1 VDVNSLLPLLLV
13 SLASTGIEIALTRYF
28 AVASW
33 SEYGYWV
40 ISIVMA
46 GFALSGVFTALARDW
61 LERQSAR
68 LFAFLPAALI
78 LAAAGGYALAIRN
91 PFNPLQLQNPVTIAP
106 QIGCIGLYY
115 LELLP
120 FFFLTGVFISLV
132 FVTRPTATTRVYGY
146 DLGGAGLG
154 ALIVLALMVV
164 LHPFRLLPALLPPLA
179 AMALCVPRGPHRLP
193 AIALAALC
201 LIGGE
206 ALLIGDDA
214 AAFNQFKPIYAPL
227 HTPGAKV
234 ERQTLSPRGVFTLLD
249 DFTERV
255 DTDLSNDSAMM
266 NLPGPPR
273 TLGLYRDGA
282 RIAAIPRATTLDAGY
297 APATLGAAPYR
308 LLTKPRVLLIG
319 DAGGWAAA
327 QARALGA
334 GPITADE
341 PQPELRA
348 ALTAQPGVTVVGE
361 SPLALAE
368 TGAAGRFDLI
378 EVSDGFLAADPAN
391 ATAFTTGAIAADMRL
406 LSPEGIL
413 SIPVSIRDFPVYA
426 LRMMATIRAGLLRAG
441 VADPSLHVLAY
452 RSAWTMRLLVSP
464 TPWGAARITAVRK
477 FCDDRSFDVS
487 YYPGIDVVALKADI
501 YNDLPAISFSK
512 GEVES
517 GDAADDSIADEAV
530 AVMNGQPTE
539 SAREFDLRPATLDRP
554 LFFDI
559 LRLDHLR
566 TIAARLEILPQQE
579 LGPLINIAV
588 LAQAL
593 LIALVVLLL
602 PLAAP
607 RRIGS
612 RGAPVRRAILYFP
625 ALGLGYLFIE
635 IALIGAASLYLDDV
649 TTAFALVL
657 SGMLIFSG
665 LGSMAANRR
674 RLRAAWPVILGLLG
688 LCLAVLPAI
697 ILATIGWPLAA
708 RLGLLA
714 LLLAPLSF
722 ALGMPFPMGLAEA
735 GKTGRGFLP
744 WAWALNGAFSVIA
757 TPLANLIATELGVRF
772 LLGGGAILYG
782 IAWLS
787 FPARVP
793 IRQRTKVFWFFFTK
807 KEPLPL
813 LPFEQARKRFFLKK
827 EAKTF

>member
-1 VDVNSLLPLLLV
+1 MDVNSLLPLALV

-46 GFALSGVFTALARDW
+46 GFALSGVFVSLARGW

-106 QIGCIGLYY
+106 QILFIGLYY

-120 FFFLTGVFISLV
+120 FFFLTGVFISLC
-132 FVTRPTATTRVYGY
+132 FVTRPAKTTRVYGY

-154 ALIVLALMVV
+154 ALLVLGLMTV
-164 LHPFRLLPALLPPLA
+164 LHPFRLLPALLLPLA
-179 AMALCVPRGPHRLP
+179 AMALSVPRGGLRLP
-193 AIALAALC
+193 AIAAAALC
-201 LIGGE
+201 LLAGE
-206 ALLIGDDA
+206 ALLIGGDVA
-214 AAFNQFKPIYAPL
+214 AYNQFKPIYAPL
-227 HTPGAKV
+227 HTPGAVV

-273 TLGLYRDGA
+273 TLGLYRDGT
-282 RIAAIPRATTLDAGY
+282 RIAAIPRGAVLDARY
-297 APATLGAAPYR
+297 ASGTLGAAPY
-308 LLTKPRVLLIG
+308 LLLSKPRVLLIG

-327 QARALGA
+327 QACALGA
-334 GPITADE
+334 GAIIADE
-341 PQPELRA
+341 PAPELRA
-348 ALTAQPGVTVVGE
+348 GLIPQPGVTVLGE

-368 TGAAGRFDLI
+368 TAPAGQFDLV
-378 EVSDGFLAADPAN
+378 ELSDGFLAADPAN
-391 ATAFTTGAIAADMRL
+391 ATAFTAGAIAAYLRL
-406 LSPEGIL
+406 LSPQGMI

-426 LRMMATIRAGLLRAG
+426 LRMMATIRAGLRQAG
-441 VADPSLHVLAY
+441 VADPGLHVLAY
-452 RSAWTMRLLVSP
+452 RSAWDVRLLISAQ
-464 TPWGAARITAVRK
+464 PWDAARIKFVRK

-517 GDAADDSIADEAV
+517 SDTADDSIADEAV
-530 AVMNGQPTE
+530 AVMAGQPTG
-539 SAREFDLRPATLDRP
+539 SAHEFDLRPATLDRP
-554 LFFDI
+554 MFFDI
-559 LRLDHLR
+559 LRLDHLG
-566 TIAARLEILPQQE
+566 TILARLEILPQQE

-607 RRIGS
+607 RRIAAQ
-612 RGAPVRRAILYFP
+612 GAPLRRALVYFP

-635 IALIGAASLYLDDV
+635 IALIGEASLYLDDV

-665 LGSMAANRR
+665 LGSMAANRL
-674 RLRAAWPVILGLLG
+674 RLRLAWPAIIAILA
-688 LCLAVLPAI
+688 LCLAALPAI
-697 ILATIGWPLAA
+697 ILATIGWPLPA
-708 RLGLLA
+708 RLALLA

-735 GKTGRGFLP
+735 GKTGQGFLP

-757 TPLANLIATELGVRF
+757 TPLANLIATELGFRF
-772 LLGGGAILYG
+772 LLGGAVILYG
-782 IAWLS
+782 LAWAV
-787 FPARVP
+787 FPAMVP
-793 IRQRTKVFWFFFTK
+793 IRQRAASN
-807 KEPLPL
+807 P
-813 LPFEQARKRFFLKK
+813 QAAACPSSPASSPSR
-827 EAKTF
+827 

>member
-1 VDVNSLLPLLLV
+1 MNNAVPLALV

-46 GFALSGVFTALARDW
+46 GFALSGVLVALARDW

-78 LAAAGGYALAIRN
+78 ATAAGGYALAIRN

-106 QIGCIGLYY
+106 QIAFIGLYY

-132 FVTRPTATTRVYGY
+132 FVTRPASTTRVYAF

-154 ALIVLALMVV
+154 ALLVLALMLV
-164 LHPFRLLPALLPPLA
+164 LHPFRLLPALLLPLA
-179 AMALCVPRGPHRLP
+179 AMALFTPRGPRRIP
-193 AIALAALC
+193 AMALAGLC
-201 LIGGE
+201 LLGGE
-206 ALLIGDDA
+206 ALLIGGDV

-234 ERQTLSPRGVFTLLD
+234 ERQMLSPRGVFTLLD

-282 RIAAIPRATTLDAGY
+282 RIAAIPRGAVMDAGY
-297 APATLGAAPYR
+297 APATLGAAPYL

-327 QARALGA
+327 QARRLGA
-334 GPITADE
+334 GPIIADE
-341 PQPELRA
+341 PSPELRA
-348 ALTAQPGVTVVGE
+348 ALTPQPGVTVVGE
-361 SPLALAE
+361 SPLALAA
-368 TGAAGRFDLI
+368 TAPPGRFDLI
-378 EVSDGFLAADPAN
+378 ELSDGFLAADPAN
-391 ATAFTTGAIAADMRL
+391 ATAFTSGAIAADLRV
-406 LSPEGIL
+406 LSPGGIL

-426 LRMMATIRAGLLRAG
+426 LRMMATIRAGLRLAG
-441 VADPSLHVLAY
+441 FADPSLHVLAY
-452 RSAWTMRLLVSP
+452 RSAWDVRLLVSP
-464 TPWGAARITAVRK
+464 EPWGPARITPVRR

-501 YNDLPAISFSK
+501 YNDLPAISFAK
-512 GEVES
+512 GEVLS
-517 GDAADDSIADEAV
+517 SDDADDSIADEAV
-530 AVMNGQPTE
+530 AVMTGAPTD
-539 SAREFDLRPATLDRP
+539 SARAFDLRPATLDRP
-554 LFFDI
+554 MFFDI
-559 LRLDHLR
+559 LRLDHLG
-566 TIAARLEILPQQE
+566 TILARLEILPQQE

-593 LIALVVLLL
+593 PIAAAVLLA
-602 PLAAP
+602 PLVAA
-607 RRIGS
+607 RRIGTK
-612 RGAPVRRAILYFP
+612 GAPLGRAILYFP

-635 IALIGAASLYLDDV
+635 IALIGEASLYLDDV

-665 LGSMAANRR
+665 LGSMAANRL
-674 RLRAAWPVILGLLG
+674 RLRFAWGAILGILG
-688 LCLAVLPAI
+688 LCLAVLPAV
-697 ILATIGWPLAA
+697 ILATIGWPLPV

-714 LLLAPLSF
+714 LLIGPLSF
-722 ALGMPFPMGLAEA
+722 ALGMPFPLGLAEA

-757 TPLANLIATELGVRF
+757 TPMANLIATELGFRF
-772 LLGGGAILYG
+772 LLGGAAVLYG
-782 IAWLS
+782 LAWLS
-787 FPARVP
+787 FPAMAPV
-793 IRQRTKVFWFFFTK
+793 RQRMKVFWFFFSK

-813 LPFEQARKRFFLKK
+813 LSPQQARKRFFL
-827 EAKTF
+827 

>member
-1 VDVNSLLPLLLV
+1 LDVNALLPLLLV

-46 GFALSGVFTALARDW
+46 GFAVSGVFVALARDW

-78 LAAAGGYALAIRN
+78 AAAAGGYALAIRN
-91 PFNPLQLQNPVTIAP
+91 PFNPLQLQNPVTIEP
-106 QIGCIGLYY
+106 QILLIGLYY

-120 FFFLTGVFISLV
+120 FFFLTGVFISLC
-132 FVTRPTATTRVYGY
+132 FVARPTATTRVYAY
-146 DLGGAGLG
+146 DLCGAGLG
-154 ALIVLALMVV
+154 ALLVLALMTV
-164 LHPFRLLPALLPPLA
+164 LHPFRLLPGLLLPLA
-179 AMALCVPRGPHRLP
+179 AMALFVPRGPHRLG
-193 AIALAALC
+193 AVAAAALC
-201 LIGGE
+201 LLAGE
-206 ALLIGDDA
+206 ALLTLGDVAD
-214 AAFNQFKPIYAPL
+214 FNQFKPIYAPL
-227 HTPGAKV
+227 HTPGAVV
-234 ERQTLSPRGVFTLLD
+234 ERRTLSPRGVYTLLD

-273 TLGLYRDGA
+273 TLGLYRDGS
-282 RIAAIPRATTLDAGY
+282 RIAAIPRGAAMDARY
-297 APATLGAAPYR
+297 APGTLGAAPYL

-319 DAGGWAAA
+319 DAGGWAGA

-334 GPITADE
+334 GTITADE
-341 PQPELRA
+341 PEPVLRA
-348 ALTAQPGVTVVGE
+348 ALPPQPGVTVLGQ

-368 TGAAGRFDLI
+368 QSAPGRFDLV
-378 EVSDGFLAADPAN
+378 ELSDGFLAADPAN
-391 ATAFTTGAIAADMRL
+391 ATAFTTGAIAAYLRV
-406 LSPEGIL
+406 LSPGGMI

-426 LRMMATIRAGLLRAG
+426 LRMMATIRAGLRQAG
-441 VADPSLHVLAY
+441 VADPAAHVMVY
-452 RSAWTMRLLVSP
+452 RSAWNVRLLVSAA
-464 TPWGAARITAVRK
+464 PWNAARIKIVRK

-487 YYPGIDVVALKADI
+487 YYPGIDVAALKADI

-517 GDAADDSIADEAV
+517 SDTADDSIADEAV
-530 AVMNGQPTE
+530 AVMNGQPTD
-539 SAREFDLRPATLDRP
+539 SAQEFDLRPATLDRP
-554 LFFDI
+554 MFFDI
-559 LRLDHLR
+559 LRLDHLG
-566 TIAARLEILPQQE
+566 TILKRLEILPQQE

-593 LIALVVLLL
+593 VIALVVLLL

-607 RRIGS
+607 RRIGTK
-612 RGAPVRRAILYFP
+612 GAPVGRAVLYFP

-635 IALIGAASLYLDDV
+635 IALIGEASLYLDDV

-665 LGSMAANRR
+665 LGSMAAT
-674 RLRAAWPVILGLLG
+674 RLRLRRAWPAILGILGLSL
-688 LCLAVLPAI
+688 LLLPMI
-697 ILATIGWPLAA
+697 ILGTIGWPLPV
-708 RLGLLA
+708 RLLLLA

-735 GKTGRGFLP
+735 GKKGHGFLP

-757 TPLANLIATELGVRF
+757 TPMANLIATELGFRF
-772 LLGGGAILYG
+772 LLGGAVILYG
-782 IAWLS
+782 LAWAS
-787 FPARVP
+787 FPAVAPVRVWNG
-793 IRQRTKVFWFFFTK
+793 VAA
-807 KEPLPL
+807 
-813 LPFEQARKRFFLKK
+813 ARRRKPAGK
-827 EAKTF
+827 ASPV

>member
-1 VDVNSLLPLLLV
+1 MNSLLPLLLV

-28 AVASW
+28 AVSSW

-46 GFALSGVFTALARDW
+46 GFALSGVLVALARDW
-61 LERQSAR
+61 LERHSAR

-106 QIGCIGLYY
+106 QIAFIGLYY

-120 FFFLTGVFISLV
+120 FFFLTGVFISLC
-132 FVTRPTATTRVYGY
+132 FVTRPTITTRVYAY

-154 ALIVLALMVV
+154 ALLVLALMVV
-164 LHPFRLLPALLPPLA
+164 LHPFRLLPALLLPLA
-179 AMALCVPRGPHRLP
+179 AIALFVPRGRSRFP

-201 LIGGE
+201 LVGGE
-206 ALLIGDDA
+206 TLLIAGDV

-227 HTPGAKV
+227 HTPGAVV

-273 TLGLYRDGA
+273 TLGLYRDGS
-282 RIAAIPRATTLDAGY
+282 RIAAIPRDAALDARY
-297 APATLGAAPYR
+297 APGTLGAAPYL

-334 GPITADE
+334 GPITVDE
-341 PQPELRA
+341 PSPELRETLA
-348 ALTAQPGVTVVGE
+348 PQPDVTVLGE

-368 TGAAGRFDLI
+368 TAAPGRFDLI
-378 EVSDGFLAADPAN
+378 ELSDGFLAADPAN
-391 ATAFTTGAIAADMRL
+391 ATAFTTGAIAADMRV
-406 LSPEGIL
+406 LSPGGII

-452 RSAWTMRLLVSP
+452 RSAWNVRLLVSP
-464 TPWGAARITAVRK
+464 QPWGPARIKAVRK

-517 GDAADDSIADEAV
+517 GEDADDSIADEAV
-530 AVMNGQPTE
+530 AVMNGEPTD
-539 SAREFDLRPATLDRP
+539 SATEFDLRPATLDRP
-554 LFFDI
+554 MFFDI
-559 LRLDHLR
+559 LRLDHLG
-566 TIAARLEILPQQE
+566 TILARLEILPQQE

-593 LIALVVLLL
+593 LIALAVLLL
-602 PLAAP
+602 PLVAP
-607 RRIGS
+607 RRIGA
-612 RGAPVRRAILYFP
+612 RGAAVGRAILYFP

-635 IALIGAASLYLDDV
+635 IALIGEASLYLDDV

-665 LGSMAANRR
+665 LGSMAANRL
-674 RLRAAWPVILGLLG
+674 RLRLAWPAIIGILA
-688 LCLAVLPAI
+688 LCLLALPAV
-697 ILATIGWPLAA
+697 ILATIGWPLLV
-708 RLGLLA
+708 RLGLL
-714 LLLAPLSF
+714 LVLLAPLSF

-735 GKTGRGFLP
+735 GKKGHGFLP

-757 TPLANLIATELGVRF
+757 TPLANLIATELGFRF
-772 LLGGGAILYG
+772 LLAGAACLYG
-782 IAWLS
+782 LAWIT
-787 FPARVP
+787 FPAIAPARIWNGLATAP
-793 IRQRTKVFWFFFTK
+793 SAAGSSRGSTRQGAPTTVRRPTG
-807 KEPLPL
+807 
-813 LPFEQARKRFFLKK
+813 
-827 EAKTF
+827 

>member
-1 VDVNSLLPLLLV
+1 MDVNSLLPLALV

-28 AVASW
+28 AVSSW

-46 GFALSGVFTALARDW
+46 GFALSGVFVALARDW

-106 QIGCIGLYY
+106 QIAFIGLYY
-115 LELLP
+115 IELLP
-120 FFFLTGVFISLV
+120 FFFLTGVFISLC
-132 FVTRPTATTRVYGY
+132 FVTRPTITARVYAY

-154 ALIVLALMVV
+154 ALLVLALMVV
-164 LHPFRLLPALLPPLA
+164 LHPFRLLPALLLPLA
-179 AMALCVPRGPHRLP
+179 AIALFVPRGPSRIP
-193 AIALAALC
+193 AVAAAALC
-201 LIGGE
+201 LLGSE
-206 ALLIGDDA
+206 ALLIGGDV

-227 HTPGAKV
+227 HTPGAV
-234 ERQTLSPRGVFTLLD
+234 VVRQTLSPRGVFTLLD

-273 TLGLYRDGA
+273 TLGLYRDGS
-282 RIAAIPRATTLDAGY
+282 RIAAIPRGATLDARY
-297 APATLGAAPYR
+297 APGTLGAAPYL

-334 GPITADE
+334 GSITADE
-341 PQPELRA
+341 PEPELRA
-348 ALTAQPGVTVVGE
+348 ALAAQPGVTVVGE
-361 SPLALAE
+361 SPLALTE
-368 TGAAGRFDLI
+368 RLVERGAPGRFDLI
-378 EVSDGFLAADPAN
+378 ELSDGFLAADPAN
-391 ATAFTTGAIAADMRL
+391 ATAFTTGAIAAYMRAV
-406 LSPEGIL
+406 SDDGII

-452 RSAWTMRLLVSP
+452 RSAWNVRLLISP
-464 TPWGAARITAVRK
+464 EPWGPARIKAVRK

-487 YYPGIDVVALKADI
+487 YYPGIDVLALKADI

-517 GDAADDSIADEAV
+517 GDDADDSIADEAV
-530 AVMNGQPTE
+530 AVMNGAPTD
-539 SAREFDLRPATLDRP
+539 SAKEFDLRPATLDRP
-554 LFFDI
+554 MFFDI

-566 TIAARLEILPQQE
+566 TVLARLEILPQQE
-579 LGPLINIAV
+579 LGPLINLAV

-593 LIALVVLLL
+593 LIAGAVMLL
-602 PLAAP
+602 PLVAP
-607 RRIGS
+607 RRIGTK
-612 RGAPVRRAILYFP
+612 GAPVGRAIVYFP

-635 IALIGAASLYLDDV
+635 IALIGEASLYLDDV

-665 LGSMAANRR
+665 LGSMAANRL
-674 RLRAAWPVILGLLG
+674 RLRLAWPVIIGILG
-688 LCLAVLPAI
+688 LCLLVLPVI
-697 ILATIGWPLAA
+697 ILATIGWPLAV
-708 RLGLLA
+708 RLILLV

-735 GKTGRGFLP
+735 GKKGHGFLP

-757 TPLANLIATELGVRF
+757 TPLANLIATELGFRF
-772 LLGGGAILYG
+772 LLSGAAILYG
-782 IAWLS
+782 LAWLS
-787 FPARVP
+787 FPAMAP
-793 IRQRTKVFWFFFTK
+793 ARQRTKVFWFFFAK
-807 KEPLPL
+807 KEPLPVASL
-813 LPFEQARKRFFLKK
+813 TKR
-827 EAKTF
+827 

>member
-1 VDVNSLLPLLLV
+1 VNSLLPLALV

-46 GFALSGVFTALARDW
+46 GFALSGVVVALAREW

-106 QIGCIGLYY
+106 QILFIGLYY

-120 FFFLTGVFISLV
+120 FFFLTGVFISLC
-132 FVTRPTATTRVYGY
+132 FVTRAAATARVYAY
-146 DLGGAGLG
+146 DLAGAGLG
-154 ALIVLALMVV
+154 ALLVLALMLV
-164 LHPFRLLPALLPPLA
+164 LHPFRLLPALLLPLA
-179 AMALCVPRGPHRLP
+179 AMALFVPRGPTRLP
-193 AIALAALC
+193 AVLTAVLC
-201 LIGGE
+201 LLGGE
-206 ALLIGDDA
+206 ALLIGGDV

-227 HTPGAKV
+227 HTPGAVV

-266 NLPGPPR
+266 NVPGPPR
-273 TLGLYRDGA
+273 TLGLYRDGS
-282 RIAAIPRATTLDAGY
+282 RIAAVPRAAALDARY
-297 APATLGAAPYR
+297 APGTLGAAPY
-308 LLTKPRVLLIG
+308 LLLAKPRVLLIG

-334 GPITADE
+334 GSITADE
-341 PQPELRA
+341 PEPELRA
-348 ALTAQPGVTVVGE
+348 ALAPAPGVTVVGE

-368 TGAAGRFDLI
+368 TAKPGRYDLI
-378 EVSDGFLAADPAN
+378 ELSDGFLAADPAN
-391 ATAFTTGAIAADMRL
+391 DTAFTAGAIAAYTRV
-406 LSPEGIL
+406 LSPAGII

-441 VADPSLHVLAY
+441 IADPSLHVLAY
-452 RSAWTMRLLVSP
+452 RSAWNVRLLISP
-464 TPWGAARITAVRK
+464 QPWDPARIKIVRK

-487 YYPGIDVVALKADI
+487 YYPGIDVAALKADI

-517 GDAADDSIADEAV
+517 GGDADDSIADEAV
-530 AVMNGQPTE
+530 AVMNGQPTD
-539 SAREFDLRPATLDRP
+539 SARQFDLRPATLDRP

-559 LRLDHLR
+559 LRLDHLG
-566 TIAARLEILPQQE
+566 TILARLEILPQQE

-593 LIALVVLLL
+593 LIAAVVLLL
-602 PLAAP
+602 PLVAP
-607 RRIGS
+607 RRIGTQ
-612 RGAPVRRAILYFP
+612 GAPLRRAILYFP

-635 IALIGAASLYLDDV
+635 IALIGEASLYLDDV
-649 TTAFALVL
+649 TSAFATVL

-665 LGSMAANRR
+665 LGSKAAT
-674 RLRAAWPVILGLLG
+674 RLRLGLAWPVILGILG
-688 LCLAVLPAI
+688 LCLLVLPMI
-697 ILATIGWPLAA
+697 ILATIGWPLPA
-708 RLGLLA
+708 RLA
-714 LLLAPLSF
+714 LLLLLLGPLSF

-735 GKTGRGFLP
+735 GKKGHGFLP

-757 TPLANLIATELGVRF
+757 TPMANLIATEFGFRF
-772 LLGGGAILYG
+772 LIAGAAILYG

-787 FPARVP
+787 FPAMAPVRLWN
-793 IRQRTKVFWFFFTK
+793 RAT
-807 KEPLPL
+807 L
-813 LPFEQARKRFFLKK
+813 LGRSRKGRDRNKLT
-827 EAKTF
+827 AVNSQ

>member
-1 VDVNSLLPLLLV
+1 VDVNSLLPLALV

-46 GFALSGVFTALARDW
+46 GFALSGVFVSLARGW
-61 LERQSAR
+61 VERQSAQ

-78 LAAAGGYALAIRN
+78 VAAAGGYALAIRN

-106 QIGCIGLYY
+106 QILFIGLYY

-120 FFFLTGVFISLV
+120 FFFLTGVFISLC
-132 FVTRPTATTRVYGY
+132 FVTRPAATPRVYGY

-154 ALIVLALMVV
+154 ALLVLGLMAV
-164 LHPFRLLPALLPPLA
+164 LHPFRLLPALLLPLA
-179 AMALCVPRGPHRLP
+179 AMALSVPRGGHRAP
-193 AIALAALC
+193 AIVAAALC
-201 LIGGE
+201 LLAGE
-206 ALLIGDDA
+206 ALLIGGDVA
-214 AAFNQFKPIYAPL
+214 AYNQFKPIYAPL
-227 HTPGAKV
+227 HTPGAVV

-273 TLGLYRDGA
+273 TLGLYRDGS
-282 RIAAIPRATTLDAGY
+282 RIAAIPRGAVLDARY
-297 APATLGAAPYR
+297 ASGTLGAAPYL
-308 LLTKPRVLLIG
+308 LLTRPRVLLIG

-334 GPITADE
+334 GPIIADE
-341 PQPELRA
+341 PEPELRA
-348 ALTAQPGVTVVGE
+348 GLSPQPGVTVLGE

-368 TGAAGRFDLI
+368 TTAAGRFDLI
-378 EVSDGFLAADPAN
+378 ELSDGFLAADPAN
-391 ATAFTTGAIAADMRL
+391 ATAFTAGAIAAYLRL
-406 LSPEGIL
+406 LSPQGMI
-413 SIPVSIRDFPVYA
+413 SVPVSIRDFPVYA
-426 LRMMATIRAGLLRAG
+426 LRMMATIRAGLREAG
-441 VADPSLHVLAY
+441 VADPALHVLAY
-452 RSAWTMRLLVSP
+452 RSAWDVRLLVSAQ
-464 TPWGAARITAVRK
+464 PWDAARIKFVRK

-487 YYPGIDVVALKADI
+487 YYPGIDVAALKADI

-517 GDAADDSIADEAV
+517 GDTLNDSIADEAV
-530 AVMNGQPTE
+530 AIMTGQPTD
-539 SAREFDLRPATLDRP
+539 SAHEFDLRPATLDRP
-554 LFFDI
+554 MFFDI
-559 LRLDHLR
+559 LRLDHLG
-566 TIAARLEILPQQE
+566 TILARLEILPQQE

-607 RRIGS
+607 RRIGAK
-612 RGAPVRRAILYFP
+612 GAPLRRALVYFP

-635 IALIGAASLYLDDV
+635 IALIGEASLYLDDV

-665 LGSMAANRR
+665 LGSMVANRL
-674 RLRAAWPVILGLLG
+674 RLRLAWPAIIAILA
-688 LCLAVLPAI
+688 LCLLALPAI
-697 ILATIGWPLAA
+697 ILATIGWPLPL
-708 RLGLLA
+708 RLA
-714 LLLAPLSF
+714 LLVSLLAPLSF
-722 ALGMPFPMGLAEA
+722 ALGMPFPMGLTEA
-735 GKTGRGFLP
+735 GKSGQGFLP

-757 TPLANLIATELGVRF
+757 TPLANLIATELGFRF
-772 LLGGGAILYG
+772 LLGGAVILYG
-782 IAWLS
+782 LAWAA
-787 FPARVP
+787 FPAMAP
-793 IRQRTKVFWFFFTK
+793 IRQRAASNR
-807 KEPLPL
+807 
-813 LPFEQARKRFFLKK
+813 QAAACPSSPASSPWR
-827 EAKTF
+827 